1 MNPTSPAQAHPWIVA
16 LRAGLDELEKA
27 LLAGDAG
34 AVERTS
40 AQVQG
45 VLQHAP
51 KTAAFANFVGL
62 RSDMLEAAQRF
73 GRLRQA
79 VLRLQAQN
87 QRELRSLMPG
97 QAPQTYGRLAGQA
110 PSTGG
115 AGRAYLSA

>member
-1 MNPTSPAQAHPWIVA
+1 MPSTSTENAHPWIVA

-34 AVERTS
+34 AVERAS

-51 KTAAFANFVGL
+51 KTAAFANFAGL
-62 RSDMLEAAQRF
+62 RSDMHEAAQRF

-87 QRELRSLMPG
+87 QRALRTLMPA
-97 QAPQTYGRLAGQA
+97 QTPQTYGRLAGQSS
-110 PSTGG
+110 STGG

>member
-1 MNPTSPAQAHPWIVA
+1 MNYRPTLHPWIA
-16 LRAGLDELEKA
+16 DLQAGLDQLEKA
-27 LLAGDAG
+27 LLAGDAA
-34 AVERTS
+34 AVEQAS

-51 KTAAFANFVGL
+51 KTAAFANFAGL
-62 RSDMLEAAQRF
+62 RSDMHEAAQRF

-87 QRELRSLMPG
+87 QRALRTLMPA
-97 QAPQTYGRLAGQA
+97 QTPQTYGRLAGQSS
-110 PSTGG
+110 STGG

>member
-1 MNPTSPAQAHPWIVA
+1 MNAQPPAQAHPWIVA

-27 LLAGDAG
+27 LLACDAG
-34 AVERTS
+34 AVERAS

-51 KTAAFANFVGL
+51 KTAAFANFASL
-62 RSDMLEAAQRF
+62 RIDMHEAAQRF

-87 QRELRSLMPG
+87 TRELRSLMPG
-97 QAPQTYGRLAGQA
+97 QAPATYDAMAGKPFANQGAGQA
-110 PSTGG
+110 YL
-115 AGRAYLSA
+115 RA

>member
-1 MNPTSPAQAHPWIVA
+1 MNAQPLAQAHPWIVA

-27 LLAGDAG
+27 LLACDAA
-34 AVERTS
+34 AVERAS

-51 KTAAFANFVGL
+51 KTAAFANFASL
-62 RSDMLEAAQRF
+62 RIDMHEAAQRF

-87 QRELRSLMPG
+87 TRELRSLMPG
-97 QAPQTYGRLAGQA
+97 QAPATYGRLAGQS

-115 AGRAYLSA
+115 AGRNYLSA

>member
-1 MNPTSPAQAHPWIVA
+1 MNAQPPAQAHPWIVA

-27 LLAGDAG
+27 LLACDAG
-34 AVERTS
+34 AVERAS

-51 KTAAFANFVGL
+51 KTAAFANFASL
-62 RSDMLEAAQRF
+62 RTDMHEAAQRF

-87 QRELRSLMPG
+87 TRELRSLMPG
-97 QAPQTYGRLAGQA
+97 QAPDTYGRLAGQS

-115 AGRAYLSA
+115 AGRHYLSA

>member
-1 MNPTSPAQAHPWIVA
+1 MNAHSPAHAHPWILA

-27 LLAGDAG
+27 LLSGDAG
-34 AVERTS
+34 AVERAS

-45 VLQHAP
+45 VLQSAP
-51 KTAAFANFVGL
+51 KTAAFASHASL
-62 RSDMLEAAQRF
+62 RTDMHEAAQRF

-97 QAPQTYGRLAGQA
+97 QAPDTYGRLAGQS

>member
-1 MNPTSPAQAHPWIVA
+1 
-16 LRAGLDELEKA
+16 
-27 LLAGDAG
+27 
-34 AVERTS
+34 VERTS